1 MAFIKH
7 VGRMGDR
14 KLCVLFRQ
22 VPGEDH
28 MCLIIHPEVLP
39 AHWQDAIQKV
49 IESDIGQ
56 TADELAN
63 AMHRSLLPDGRPI
76 LETLHN
82 ERMIKKVRTADVIMT
97 PTTNSSIRL
106 DELNKMLNEM
116 KQGDEAIKRMAQ
128 NDASRGMVEPGV
140 KRAAEAAY
148 KKDRAEKADPNYVAP
163 PVLKAGQDGALT
175 DRDIAA
181 NMFGGGGMGNLGDML
196 AQAKAMELNAKQ
208 MVAEAARMKKDAER
222 MDPTVN
228 AKNAKKAPPVAVA
241 EPAPVPKARR
251 AKAKVADATAQ

>member
-7 VGRMGDR
+7 VGRLGDR

-28 MCLIIHPEVLP
+28 MCLIIHPEILP

-181 NMFGGGGMGNLGDML
+181 NML

>member
-181 NMFGGGGMGNLGDML
+181 NML

-251 AKAKVADATAQ
+251 AKAKVADAAAQ